1 MTVHHRTTFIEKT
14 PTKNFKK
21 PTKHIK
27 NKVSPSAFHKTTT
40 SSTSDSFNHTNKRGF
55 GMTTFML
62 ASLFVAINVS
72 PASATEMPPEPPAV
86 TATIDLPD
94 AQNLTVSNIVDAQE
108 VQRDTYS
115 VGVDEVYLAQ
125 KAAEAAAAEQARI
138 DAEKAL
144 EAETERLE
152 AIAQAAATN
161 TRSSALSSTSTS
173 STSNK
178 YSASSIPAANSSSI
192 IDVAAQ
198 YVGLVPYGSGN
209 NPNDSFS
216 CDGYTQWVYAQVGI
230 SLPRTVSA
238 QYAMGTEIPKSEAV
252 AGDLLVWKGQHVGIY
267 DGNGGMYDSPMEGR
281 YVQHRTDLWGSP
293 VYVRIG

>member
-21 PTKHIK
+21 PAKHTK
-27 NKVSPSAFHKTTT
+27 NKVSSSAFHKTITP
-40 SSTSDSFNHTNKRGF
+40 SSTTTFNQTNKRGF
-55 GMTTFML
+55 GMTTMML

-72 PASATEMPPEPPAV
+72 PASATEMPQEPETV
-86 TATIDLPD
+86 TASMDLSA
-94 AQNLTVSNIVDAQE
+94 AQNLTVASTVTTNEI
-108 VQRDTYS
+108 QRDTYS
-115 VGVDEVYLAQ
+115 VGIDEVYMAQ
-125 KAAEAAAAEQARI
+125 KAAEAAAAEQARLA
-138 DAEKAL
+138 AEAAL
-144 EAETERLE
+144 EAETARLE
-152 AIAQAAATN
+152 AVEAAANAAT
-161 TRSSALSSTSTS
+161 TRSSSPTSKTSTPN
-173 STSNK
+173 T
-178 YSASSIPAANSSSI
+178 YSAAAIPAANSSSI
-192 IDVAAQ
+192 IDIAAQ

-267 DGNGGMYDSPMEGR
+267 DGKGGMYDSPMPGR